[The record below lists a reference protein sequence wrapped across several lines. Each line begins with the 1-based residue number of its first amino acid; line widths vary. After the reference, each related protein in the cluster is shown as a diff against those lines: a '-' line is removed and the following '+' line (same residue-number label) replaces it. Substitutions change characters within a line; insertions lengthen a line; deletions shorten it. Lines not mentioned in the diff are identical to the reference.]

1 MSAED
6 PAELGEP
13 QPFAFDAVRAT
24 LGVSTDVDSCVQLA
38 GRIDALM
45 SQAIEYFR
53 QEGAG
58 IACRAGCSFCCHL
71 RVMVLPHEAIALF
84 RYLGARM
91 PREQAEIVR
100 HRVLE
105 NAARIKDAS
114 TRNEP
119 CAFLVED
126 RCTAYDAR
134 PSACSGY
141 HSLSRERCERA
152 YEQRSGV
159 PPEGIP
165 ILQAMRHVAATL
177 DEGMQQGLGAA
188 GLSGARV
195 ELHTAVAALL
205 RDPALVQRWRGGRT
219 LIRSG

>member
-1 MSAED
+1 VSAED
-6 PAELGEP
+6 PAELGKP
-13 QPFAFDAVRAT
+13 QPFAFDALRAT
-24 LGVSTDVDSCVQLA
+24 LGVSTDVDSCVQLT

-71 RVMVLPHEAIALF
+71 RVMVLPHETSPPPW
-84 RYLGARM
+84 M
-91 PREQAEIVR
+91 RE
-100 HRVLE
+100 
-105 NAARIKDAS
+105 
-114 TRNEP
+114 
-119 CAFLVED
+119 
-126 RCTAYDAR
+126 
-134 PSACSGY
+134 CS
-141 HSLSRERCERA
+141 R
-152 YEQRSGV
+152 
-159 PPEGIP
+159 
-165 ILQAMRHVAATL
+165 
-177 DEGMQQGLGAA
+177 DWGAA